1 MIIGYVNNYYP
12 DVRCIINKVHKAN
25 EEIQYKKITD
35 YNKYINKILKR
46 LKIARKNDNDF
57 FFQSKNK
64 KYDILHTFNYVC
76 KIKRPWVVTFETTLP
91 RIQETLKFHH
101 EEQIINK
108 TKNLY
113 KGLSMLHDS
122 NCKKIIAL
130 SNCAYN
136 IQKDLLKQVDDN
148 SKEIINKMEVIHP
161 PQKVLITEEELLNK
175 YKNYSKKIEFVFV
188 GNDFFR
194 KGGDV
199 IVDILTEYIKKGY
212 NIHLNIVS
220 KMGYG
225 DYATFS
231 TLEDSIKYKKI
242 IEESDF
248 ISLYQNIP
256 NSEVLKI
263 IKKSHIGLLPT
274 FADTYGYSVL
284 EMQATGVPVVTT
296 NIRALSEINNERCG
310 WICKLE
316 TNKYNEAL
324 YSKEES
330 RIEMK
335 ERLKTEFN
343 KIIEEI
349 LNSNVDIYQEKG
361 IQSLN
366 RIKKEHNEEEYSKK
380 LFKIYSECIT

>member
-12 DVRCIINKVHKAN
+12 DIRCIIDKVHHDN
-25 EEIQYKKITD
+25 VEYRKIKND
-35 YNKYINKILKR
+35 KMYINKILKKMGV
-46 LKIARKNDNDF
+46 LKNNHNEF
-57 FFQSKNK
+57 YFQSKND

-76 KIKRPWVVTFETTLP
+76 NVRKPWITTFETILP
-91 RIQETLKFHH
+91 RMQETLKFHH
-101 EEQIINK
+101 EEQKIDK
-108 TKNLY
+108 TKHLYRNLS
-113 KGLSMLHDS
+113 LLHNS

-130 SNCAYN
+130 SDCAYN
-136 IQKDLLKQVDDN
+136 IQKDFLIQIDSSAN
-148 SKEIINKMEVIHP
+148 EIINKTIVLHP
-161 PQKVLITEEELLNK
+161 PQKILTTEEEIKAK
-175 YKNYSKKIEFVFV
+175 YQNFNEKIEFVFV
-188 GNDFFR
+188 GNLFFR
-194 KGGDV
+194 KAGDIIIETLKNYV
-199 IVDILTEYIKKGY
+199 KQGY
-212 NIHLNIVS
+212 RIHLNLIS
-220 KMGYG
+220 KLEYG
-225 DYATFS
+225 DDVSLS
-231 TLEDSIKYKKI
+231 TADDSMKYKKI
-242 IEESDF
+242 IEENDF
-248 ISLYQNIP
+248 ITLYQNIP

-284 EMQATGVPVVTT
+284 EMQAMGVPVVTT
-296 NIRALSEINNERCG
+296 NVRALSEINNEKCG

-324 YSKEES
+324 YSREDS

-343 KIIEEI
+343 KSIEEI

-380 LFKIYSECIT
+380 LFKIYSESIT